1 MSREKTISLSHFICK
16 MFIDTHAHLYYER
29 IHKQL
34 DSVLNRANDAGV
46 NTIVC
51 IGTDLSSSR
60 NSITIAESY
69 PNIYATVGIHPH
81 DAKDAPSDHLSQIRE
96 LASHPKVVAI
106 GEMGLDFYR
115 NFSPTDVQIDM
126 FTKQLKLAK
135 ELELPA
141 IVHNRDADEK
151 VIEVIRKVGIH
162 YGVGHCFSSNIEMA
176 EKLFE
181 LGFHISFTGNITFE
195 NNNTEFVLKNVP
207 LESIMLETDCPFLT
221 PVPNRGKMNEPANI
235 PYIASRVAEIKN
247 VTKEKV
253 AEVTTT
259 TAINFFNLPV

>member
-1 MSREKTISLSHFICK
+1 MTCAYSCEK
-16 MFIDTHAHLYYER
+16 MFIDTHAHLYYNDLY
-29 IHKQL
+29 IQL
-34 DSVLNRANDAGV
+34 DDVVRRADEAGV

-60 NSITIAESY
+60 NSISIAESY

-81 DAKDAPSDHLSQIRE
+81 DSKDAPSDYLSQIRE

-115 NFSPTDVQIDM
+115 NFSPIDVQIDI
-126 FTKQLKLAK
+126 FTEQLELAK

-141 IVHNRDADEK
+141 IVHNRDADDK

-162 YGVGHCFSSNIEMA
+162 YGVGHCFSSDIEMA
-176 EKLFE
+176 EKLLE
-181 LGFHISFTGNITFE
+181 LGFHISFTGNITFG
-195 NNNTEFVLKNVP
+195 NNNTEFVLKKVP

-247 VTKEKV
+247 VTKVKV